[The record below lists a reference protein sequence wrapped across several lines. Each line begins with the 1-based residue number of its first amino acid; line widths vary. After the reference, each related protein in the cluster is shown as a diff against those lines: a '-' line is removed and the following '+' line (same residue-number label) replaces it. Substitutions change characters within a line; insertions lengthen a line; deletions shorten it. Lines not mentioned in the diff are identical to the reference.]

1 VATYSAPKFLPS
13 DIRNLRERFQ
23 LKSLLTAAEGNAKTA
38 KSNTETVILHH
49 LPERSLSAAIG
60 GFSETAVRSAIPGL
74 KELAES
80 NNVLSLAIAHNGCRF
95 ASAGCREGCLAFSGH
110 GGLSVDVTGAR
121 ARRDLAQLFNSKT
134 YSRAIVWEIAA
145 SYAKAKKKGSKLAV
159 RLRGTNDH
167 PWHRERIDLTVS
179 EAQSIARRYGAPV
192 IPGNGQTI
200 IEVFQCCEIIFYD
213 YSKAPNSGPLGLMAQ
228 RYAGFDVTA
237 SLAADRPY
245 GIIEAIRAVQNGFRL
260 AVPLAIAKGHPIPRE
275 ILLQRDSLSAS
286 LQCIDGD
293 TSDERF
299 LDSSNCAVILRTKKS
314 RGANMAIA
322 DKFSLSPSPS
332 GVWQPLAG
340 GGETMLTW

>member
-1 VATYSAPKFLPS
+1 MKTYSAPKFLPP
-13 DIRNLRERFQ
+13 DVRNLRDRFQ
-23 LKSLLTAAEGNAKTA
+23 LKSLLTTAEGNAKTA
-38 KSNTETVILHH
+38 KSQTETVILHH

-80 NNVLSLAIAHNGCRF
+80 NNVLSLAIAHNGCKF
-95 ASAGCREGCLAFSGH
+95 SSAGCRQGCLAFSGH

-167 PWHRERIDLTVS
+167 PWHLERIDLTVT

-200 IEVFQCCEIIFYD
+200 IEVFQACNIVFYD
-213 YSKAPNSGPLGLMAQ
+213 YSKAPNSGPLGLIAQ
-228 RYAGFDVTA
+228 RSAGFDVTA
-237 SLAADRPY
+237 SLAADRPH
-245 GIIEAIRAVQNGFRL
+245 GILEAIRAVQNGFRL
-260 AVPLAIAKGHPIPRE
+260 AIPLAIPKGHPIPRE
-275 ILLQRDSLSAS
+275 IVPQRGPLSVSLR
-286 LQCIDGD
+286 CIDGD

-299 LDSSNCAVILRTKKS
+299 LDSNDCAVILRTKRS
-314 RGANMAIA
+314 RGADMSIA
-322 DKFSLSPSPS
+322 DKFSLRPSPS

-340 GGETMLTW
+340 GGEVLLTW